1 MSKVLFLGALGQ
13 NQTLVSY
20 GYNEFR
26 ISRIWMR
33 RLFASAGQVAE
44 PSYRYILTIFPV
56 RHLWVI
62 IIIKKTIN
70 P

>member
-1 MSKVLFLGALGQ
+1 M
-13 NQTLVSY
+13 NIELV
-20 GYNEFR
+20 
-26 ISRIWMR
+26 RIWMR
-33 RLFASAGQVAE
+33 QLFASAGQVAE

>member
-1 MSKVLFLGALGQ
+1 M
-13 NQTLVSY
+13 NIELV
-20 GYNEFR
+20 
-26 ISRIWMR
+26 RIWMR
-33 RLFASAGQVAE
+33 RLFASVGQVAE

-56 RHLWVI
+56 RNLWVI